1 MLGHFIQLY
10 EEEAA
15 FDFIALLL
23 HYQTMVYIIGL
34 RNVGWES
41 ERGAV

>member
-23 HYQTMVYIIGL
+23 HYQTMVYNWTEKRGL
-34 RNVGWES
+34 GV
-41 ERGAV
+41 